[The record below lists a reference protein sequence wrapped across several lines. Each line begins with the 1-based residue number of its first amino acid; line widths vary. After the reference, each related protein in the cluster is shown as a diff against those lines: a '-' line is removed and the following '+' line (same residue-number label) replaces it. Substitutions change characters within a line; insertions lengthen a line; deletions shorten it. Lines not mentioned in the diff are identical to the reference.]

1 MEKSSMAR
9 CSTRFRQRGFSRRD
23 SKEDNYKHNYDN
35 DPPSHQ
41 KTWCLGGARRTFSL

>member
-1 MEKSSMAR
+1 MEKSLTAR

-23 SKEDNYKHNYDN
+23 FKEDNYNHHN

-41 KTWCLGGARRTFSL
+41 KSWCLGGARRKFSF